1 MWHEARKQERLLKS
15 MMVDHRRRAER
26 RREYY
31 EKTKGDPAQF
41 LQVHGRPMKI
51 HVDPSIAAIADS
63 PATMMPWQ
71 GQPDILIDRFDV
83 RAHLDFIPCRPK
95 RDDSDTDLGPSEEV
109 WEERQAS
116 YERYRILVQN
126 EFIGVSEEKFLHQ
139 ILLEEQ
145 FGPVQKLG
153 EEEKKKMLAPKKA
166 AIGFVYDDS
175 SPSLSAAAASTSHN
189 IPLVP
194 PEAIEEDESDSDVD
208 LDLSIA
214 VDKLTTEQ
222 MHEVNKCALHYG
234 LGRQD
239 FMSLLTR
246 DLDEQESL
254 RIAKEEE
261 QERAMYSGRKA
272 RKERRAFREQKLQA
286 LLMNRCLSPPS
297 YATRASPTYDGQF
310 RRSKSVSKSRS
321 PSPFEGGIKFITSFG
336 DEDSDPGGKT
346 INSRSGNKTRDKD
359 LSSSRR
365 SLGSTATS
373 ARDRGGRPSSS
384 GRDEWKVQERRR
396 SRSRS
401 VGRRARSPVSH
412 SSRTKKEK
420 KTEYSYK
427 NERSGSRSHRR
438 SRSPRH
444 RRTRS
449 RSRSRRRSRYSRSRS
464 RSYSP
469 RSSRRQRKRSF
480 SRERSRRKS
489 PSSSS
494 RSSSSRSSSSPPSV
508 RSTSPIQPSL
518 SSALPTREIR
528 QISPPEIPNPPPAPP
543 FRRYYGRQ
551 KSDSD
556 LSLSDTELTPS
567 SKISASSYSTPK
579 PSVSTVTGS
588 SGTSTGATKNTLTPQ
603 ERLKRKMQAALNK
616 QYKADKRAEKEKLQK
631 VEQERVNRE
640 EEMRE
645 LALRLRRKER
655 MRRHAAKGESGSSSP
670 SSRSQSRSPSRTP
683 S

>member
-51 HVDPSIAAIADS
+51 HVDPAIAAIADS

-71 GQPDILIDRFDV
+71 GQPEILIDRFDV
-83 RAHLDFIPCRPK
+83 RAHLDVIPCRPQK
-95 RDDSDTDLGPSEEV
+95 DDSDTDQDPGEEV

-166 AIGFVYDDS
+166 AIGFTYDDS
-175 SPSLSAAAASTSHN
+175 TPSSSAAASTSHN
-189 IPLVP
+189 IPVVP
-194 PEAIEEDESDSDVD
+194 PEATEEEESDSDID

-297 YATRASPTYDGQF
+297 YATRASPTYDGQL

-346 INSRSGNKTRDKD
+346 ISSRSPNKTRDKD
-359 LSSSRR
+359 LPNKRPFA
-365 SLGSTATS
+365 STTFL
-373 ARDRGGRPSSS
+373 ARDRGGRPLNS
-384 GRDEWKVQERRR
+384 GRDTTKVNDKRH
-396 SRSRS
+396 SRS
-401 VGRRARSPVSH
+401 GDHRARSPSP
-412 SSRTKKEK
+412 SISRSRKDKKSGS
-420 KTEYSYK
+420 YYK
-427 NERSGSRSHRR
+427 NE
-438 SRSPRH
+438 
-444 RRTRS
+444 RS
-449 RSRSRRRSRYSRSRS
+449 RSRSRRRSRSRHRSSRSRSRSRRRSRHSRSRS

-469 RSSRRQRKRSF
+469 RSSRRQRNRSPP
-480 SRERSRRKS
+480 RERSRRKS
-489 PSSSS
+489 SSSSSSSSSS
-494 RSSSSRSSSSPPSV
+494 RSSSSRQSIRRSSSPIRPPPSYASLA
-508 RSTSPIQPSL
+508 RETRHFSPP
-518 SSALPTREIR
+518 
-528 QISPPEIPNPPPAPP
+528 QISNPLPAPP
-543 FRRYYGRQ
+543 VRRYYGRK

-556 LSLSDTELTPS
+556 SSLSDRESTSPSKPTVSNSASKPSTPS
-567 SKISASSYSTPK
+567 
-579 PSVSTVTGS
+579 VTGS
-588 SGTSTGATKNTLTPQ
+588 SGRGTGATKNTMTPQ

-631 VEQERVNRE
+631 VEQERMNRE

-655 MRRHAAKGESGSSSP
+655 MRRHAAQGESGSSSP
-670 SSRSQSRSPSRTP
+670 SSRSPSRSPSRTP